1 MFIESLIR
9 FGRNTFQEAMKLTNR
24 KIAAQIDWT
33 KFKYVVFD
41 APNQTIPYSE
51 RHALLGT

>member
-1 MFIESLIR
+1 
-9 FGRNTFQEAMKLTNR
+9 MKLTH
-24 KIAAQIDWT
+24 KKFATQIDWT

-51 RHALLGT
+51 RYALLGTYIF